1 MRIGT
6 RNCWDWGK
14 AQDTLNI
21 CCMLVTLDVS
31 RLSGWLN
38 ADSCRFEMWGAYDRG
53 GRGAGRDTQLLG
65 LGQGAGHLKHLLHAR
80 DPGRVEIQRLVHER
94 RALPIRNGARPTEGG
109 EVRVGTRNC
118 WDWAQGA
125 GAH

>member
-6 RNCWDWGK
+6 HSCWDWGK

-38 ADSCRFEMWGAYDRG
+38 TESCRFEMGPVG
-53 GRGAGRDTQLLG
+53 TTGERGAGRDTQLLG
-65 LGQGAGHLKHLLHAR
+65 LGRAQEHTTNILLMFVTL
-80 DPGRVEIQRLVHER
+80 DVSRLSGWLN
-94 RALPIRNGARPTEGG
+94 ATELL
-109 EVRVGTRNC
+109 
-118 WDWAQGA
+118 
-125 GAH
+125 

>member
-6 RNCWDWGK
+6 HSCWDWGK

-38 ADSCRFEMWGAYDRG
+38 TEFCRFEM
-53 GRGAGRDTQLLG
+53 
-65 LGQGAGHLKHLLHAR
+65 
-80 DPGRVEIQRLVHER
+80 GRVR
-94 RALPIRNGARPTEGG
+94 
-109 EVRVGTRNC
+109 
-118 WDWAQGA
+118 
-125 GAH
+125 